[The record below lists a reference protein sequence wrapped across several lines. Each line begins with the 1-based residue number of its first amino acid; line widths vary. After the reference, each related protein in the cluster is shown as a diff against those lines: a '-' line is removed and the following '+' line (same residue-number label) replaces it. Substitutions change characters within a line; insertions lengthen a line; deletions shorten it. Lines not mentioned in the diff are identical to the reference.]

1 MHIHTQEYYS
11 AIKMNENLLFA
22 FSSRSS
28 QPRNRTRVSCIAGGF
43 FTCWVTRE
51 SECEVAQSCL
61 TLWDPMDCS
70 LPGSS
75 VHGIFQAIVLEWI
88 AITREAY
95 EKRMKICHLWQHG
108 WAWRVLCSVRE
119 DREIQKLCVI
129 SYLKNKTNKHNK
141 IETNTWYRG
150 QTNGY
155 QWGDGRRVGSR

>member
-11 AIKMNENLLFA
+11 PIKMNENLLFA

-43 FTCWVTRE
+43 FTCWITRE

-75 VHGIFQAIVLEWI
+75 VHGIFQAMYWSGLPLPGKPMKKEWKFAICDNMDGPGEYYAQGKKTEKYKNCVLSHIW
-88 AITREAY
+88 
-95 EKRMKICHLWQHG
+95 KIKQ
-108 WAWRVLCSVRE
+108 
-119 DREIQKLCVI
+119 
-129 SYLKNKTNKHNK
+129 
-141 IETNTWYRG
+141 TNT
-150 QTNGY
+150 TK
-155 QWGDGRRVGSR
+155 